1 MKTNK
6 SRRVLLR
13 AICIFPFKNSIESW
27 SNAHLP
33 ALTFCLN
40 YRQRLHICGAVYDTV
55 ERSSVRLSVCLIT
68 RPQPR
73 CAAGLL
79 LSAVRA
85 GDVDRQ
91 RRQEPGDGRPPAAAP
106 QHGPQHGAQQQMRAV
121 SRLQPTYNSNNNN
134 NYEVYAAVIMTI
146 IVRVHPVYLMNAD

>member
-1 MKTNK
+1 
-6 SRRVLLR
+6 
-13 AICIFPFKNSIESW
+13 
-27 SNAHLP
+27 
-33 ALTFCLN
+33 
-40 YRQRLHICGAVYDTV
+40 
-55 ERSSVRLSVCLIT
+55 VC
-68 RPQPR
+68 
-73 CAAGLL
+73 AGLL
-79 LSAVRA
+79 LSAMLA

-134 NYEVYAAVIMTI
+134 NYDVYAAVIMTI